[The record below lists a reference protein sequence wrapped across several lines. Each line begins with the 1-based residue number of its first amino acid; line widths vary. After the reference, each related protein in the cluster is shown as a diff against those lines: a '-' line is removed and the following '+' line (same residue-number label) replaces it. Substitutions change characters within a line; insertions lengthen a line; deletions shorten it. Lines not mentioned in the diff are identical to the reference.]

1 VPPIAPVAAGVPDPS
16 PEAFGSQSYRPR
28 LTLAQLG
35 SPYLTAG
42 GGAFGSFFRAGVSM
56 GFGDLL
62 GQQEIVTALQV
73 GKESTD
79 NAVVAAYMN
88 RQSRWNW
95 GLSGGRIPA
104 LVGGAQTTVRAI
116 DGDGNAV
123 TVRTSDALQQIH
135 RQAGGVIAYP
145 FNRAQRIEGS
155 VGIDSTVFDQRTSTV
170 TLSSTGQT
178 IGDITVHQAA
188 APVATTVQAGV
199 ALVYDTAVFGVASPV
214 LGERYRVAVSPSMG
228 DLQFV
233 TTSADYRRYMMPV
246 RPFTVAVRAQVQ
258 ARTGPDV
265 GDPRLLPLV
274 WNLRDLVRGYDTDNT
289 TVRTSRLAVANA
301 ELRFPIAVLM
311 GRPATGAMPFE
322 GLAFADCGHFWIP
335 SSPSQSICSAGAGA
349 RVNAAGLV
357 FEFDAVRRLGPF
369 ADGWRLGINF
379 LPGF

>member
-1 VPPIAPVAAGVPDPS
+1 
-16 PEAFGSQSYRPR
+16 
-28 LTLAQLG
+28 
-35 SPYLTAG
+35 
-42 GGAFGSFFRAGVSM
+42 
-56 GFGDLL
+56 
-62 GQQEIVTALQV
+62 
-73 GKESTD
+73 
-79 NAVVAAYMN
+79 
-88 RQSRWNW
+88 
-95 GLSGGRIPA
+95 
-104 LVGGAQTTVRAI
+104 
-116 DGDGNAV
+116 
-123 TVRTSDALQQIH
+123 
-135 RQAGGVIAYP
+135 
-145 FNRAQRIEGS
+145 
-155 VGIDSTVFDQRTSTV
+155 
-170 TLSSTGQT
+170 
-178 IGDITVHQAA
+178 
-188 APVATTVQAGV
+188 VATTVQAGV